1 MGGIGGGVESGS
13 EDTGAH
19 RRRDNHRVLRSCK
32 SSQQSMSSVHTK
44 DEQAFLVG
52 SSPSSRNSFEKKVRA
67 ATQESLVQYN
77 LDSAE
82 SSVNCN
88 PALASEDNARCR
100 GVAPFQSFIF
110 IPCPNVNAVPE
121 CFKSGSASAHD
132 FSTFS
137 VPAVKQELFF
147 CLNFLELIP
156 DPRSLSREHNNLE

>member
-32 SSQQSMSSVHTK
+32 SSQQSMFSVHTK

-52 SSPSSRNSFEKKVRA
+52 SSPSSRNSCAEKARA
-67 ATQESLVQYN
+67 ATQESLVQQN

-121 CFKSGSASAHD
+121 CFKSGSAHD

-137 VPAVKQELFF
+137 VPAVNRELFF
-147 CLNFLELIP
+147 CLSFLELIP